1 MDCAKSL
8 EMLSEYRA
16 GSLEEA
22 ELVFVR
28 THLSACKDCH
38 GVFEDLNLIVQAALA
53 LRNQNGSIAY
63 PDEQVVWQRLSLG
76 KNIIH

>member
-16 GSLEEA
+16 GSLEET

-28 THLSACKDCH
+28 THLSSCKDCH
-38 GVFEDLNLIVQAALA
+38 GVFEDLNLIVQAALT
-53 LRNQNGSIAY
+53 LRNQNGIAY
-63 PDEQVVWQRLSLG
+63 PDENAVWQRLPLG

>member
-16 GSLEEA
+16 GSLEET

-28 THLSACKDCH
+28 TDLSSCKDCH
-38 GVFEDLNLIVQAALA
+38 GVFEDLNLIVQAAHT
-53 LRNQNGSIAY
+53 LRNQNGIAY
-63 PDEQVVWQRLSLG
+63 PDENAVWQRLPLG

>member
-22 ELVFVR
+22 ESVFVR
-28 THLSACKDCH
+28 THLSACKDCN
-38 GVFEDLNLIVQAALA
+38 GVFEDLNLIVQAALV
-53 LRNQNGSIAY
+53 LRNQNGIAY
-63 PDEQVVWQRLSLG
+63 PDEHAVWQRLSLG

>member
-16 GSLEEA
+16 GSLQET
-22 ELVFVR
+22 ELVFVKS
-28 THLSACKDCH
+28 HLSSCKDCH
-38 GVFEDLNLIVQAALA
+38 GVFEDLNLIVQAALS
-53 LRNQNGSIAY
+53 LRNQNGIAY
-63 PDEQVVWQRLSLG
+63 PDENAVWQRLPLG